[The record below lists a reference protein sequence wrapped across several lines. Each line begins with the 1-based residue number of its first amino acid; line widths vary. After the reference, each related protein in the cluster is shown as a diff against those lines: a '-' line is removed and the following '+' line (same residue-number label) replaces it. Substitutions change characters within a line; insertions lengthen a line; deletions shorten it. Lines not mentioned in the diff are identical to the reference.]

1 LSKRFPDKPTA
12 ADLPAINEFII
23 GFLKDKGMPDNELNE
38 VREKLSEVTTVEQLS
53 MVISMMTAQMD
64 GKASVFDLLMME
76 VGMMFAADGQKPEE
90 SEL

>member
-1 LSKRFPDKPTA
+1 
-12 ADLPAINEFII
+12 
-23 GFLKDKGMPDNELNE
+23 MPDNELNE